1 MQEHGSFQGDNL
13 FTTCVIFQLKLSM
26 LTFPDIR
33 HTQKQWKNFLLN
45 ALQGAKTVPTYLL
58 SSHGG
63 PWIAE
68 RIRQSMRLE
77 VQHEKLPTAVW
88 VAKVAAENNVIKT
101 VRIYKYILQS
111 T

>member
-1 MQEHGSFQGDNL
+1 
-13 FTTCVIFQLKLSM
+13 M
-26 LTFPDIR
+26 LTFLDIR

-63 PWIAE
+63 PWVAE

-88 VAKVAAENNVIKT
+88 VAKVAADNNVIKT